1 MYDLSITKNAN
12 ISIIYELNKKYTIFF
27 FRTIS
32 SSYLSYTRQIRLK
45 NWKKYMKLKTEKK
58 YKSLSNNEH
67 TRWTQLKN
75 INFYKLNVK
84 LKKMLMY
91 EIELEAEK

>member
-12 ISIIYELNKKYTIFF
+12 ISIIYELNKKYTI
-27 FRTIS
+27 S
-32 SSYLSYTRQIRLK
+32 SSYLSYTRQTRLK

>member
-12 ISIIYELNKKYTIFF
+12 ISIIYELNKKYTI
-27 FRTIS
+27 S
-32 SSYLSYTRQIRLK
+32 SSYLSYTRQTRLK

-58 YKSLSNNEH
+58 YKSLSNNEY

>member
-1 MYDLSITKNAN
+1 
-12 ISIIYELNKKYTIFF
+12 
-27 FRTIS
+27 
-32 SSYLSYTRQIRLK
+32 
-45 NWKKYMKLKTEKK
+45 MKLKTEKK